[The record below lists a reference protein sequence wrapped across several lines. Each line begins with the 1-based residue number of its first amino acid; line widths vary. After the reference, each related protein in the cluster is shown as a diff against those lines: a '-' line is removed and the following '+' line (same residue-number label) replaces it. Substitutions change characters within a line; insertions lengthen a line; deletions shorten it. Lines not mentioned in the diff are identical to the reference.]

1 MPGRRPLS
9 ASRRAAPGRARGHAE
24 GAPPARAP
32 STRAVLGQAR
42 ARPRTLSTVTILGIK
57 VLSHILCSAR
67 VDSNK
72 TAMMNALAACFFG
85 DDAADAATDTSS
97 AADVRRIDT
106 CGAADVRGGNEAV
119 IAALAR
125 AREVGRR
132 RTFHVTGRTYTAM
145 HVAQQPMMS
154 THVDSP
160 DTTPVRIAYVR
171 DGTEFAVM
179 HVDALSEEAQ
189 RGLLSMSR
197 FS

>member
-1 MPGRRPLS
+1 
-9 ASRRAAPGRARGHAE
+9 
-24 GAPPARAP
+24 
-32 STRAVLGQAR
+32 
-42 ARPRTLSTVTILGIK
+42 
-57 VLSHILCSAR
+57 
-67 VDSNK
+67 
-72 TAMMNALAACFFG
+72 MNALAACFFD
-85 DDAADAATDTSS
+85 DDAAAAAAADTS
-97 AADVRRIDT
+97 
-106 CGAADVRGGNEAV
+106 GAADVRGNEAV

-132 RTFHVTGRTYTAM
+132 STFQITRRTYTVM

-179 HVDALSEEAQ
+179 HVDALSAEAQ

>member
-1 MPGRRPLS
+1 M
-9 ASRRAAPGRARGHAE
+9 
-24 GAPPARAP
+24 
-32 STRAVLGQAR
+32 
-42 ARPRTLSTVTILGIK
+42 
-57 VLSHILCSAR
+57 LSHILCSAR

-106 CGAADVRGGNEAV
+106 CGAADVRGGNKAV

-132 RTFHVTGRTYTAM
+132 RTFQITRRTYTVM

-179 HVDALSEEAQ
+179 HVDALSAEAQ